1 MTILKTDNMKHQLYS
16 MLYLCFLATLVGVV
30 SCQQKE
36 TISIQDQIRQSTDKG
51 LKDWGKFP
59 VGGAVNISDVLKD
72 PKLQAITEKNFNS
85 ITATNDMK
93 MYGIIPTEGVYY
105 WDKVDTL
112 VSFCEKN
119 NQRLFGHALIWH
131 HGAPQWIKDQT
142 AENGAEWMDSF
153 MKEYI
158 QTVVGRYKGK
168 VAAWD
173 VVNEAF
179 ASEGGAYRET
189 LWYNNL
195 GKKYIANAFRYAHEA
210 DPEADLFYND
220 FNIERDAEKLDGVI
234 SMITELKAQNVPI
247 TGLGFQMHIRI
258 DTPEELIENSL
269 KKAAETGLKIHIS
282 ELDIIFN
289 KHNDTEGGG
298 EQSIT
303 ELTEE
308 LKQLQAEKYQR
319 IVKIYRKVVPAAQ
332 QFGIT
337 FWDFT
342 DRDTWI
348 RPFFNLTDWP
358 TVFDEEL
365 EPKPAYYS
373 FAEGLVLP
381 LDELEVSQ

>member
-1 MTILKTDNMKHQLYS
+1 MKHQLYS